1 MGIQRS
7 LLIFILV
14 ILCLGV
20 VQFGYSATLGYGF
33 TKVESVRTNGVYIRA
48 VYQSDTSIVL
58 DTVSYHHPFYG
69 DGYFSMS
76 RSGLL
81 PAGKYDV
88 HFEYGN
94 YFRNKT
100 INYDPEI
107 GPVNMGNVD
116 LVRVEYY
123 SDDTIIV
130 LRNSQMEVVLK
141 RQNGII
147 RGLTVKGH
155 SGLLSLTEPGQ
166 IILRDTLI
174 ANEYQQNNGTV
185 TDIDTNITSNR
196 VRVVFEVNFPYHKA
210 IIDYTMDTLTLRWDN
225 EVWLQNVSPSNDRA
239 LRLDFSLP
247 LLDKMDYLFWANE
260 NAPLRIGDS
269 LYKTI
274 AYRHNW
280 CILPVVILYDTT
292 LDYGLS
298 FVCPF
303 EVKKPALSFRLIKN
317 SSVDTFRVS
326 YNYLRM
332 GTQNSRHAQASLYIV
347 PHEGDWRPGLAWMR
361 NRYPEYFDV
370 NPNSNTL
377 ENEGRFFFG
386 GYYDTG
392 ADMDTAKSYGVK
404 WEEYYSHHPFFGL
417 YAPQDREQWLRIP
430 DGNTAIPFFDPD
442 SPYYDWY
449 HNAGDHQHSYHYA
462 DSMIDEFNL
471 HGIGSYNYFQ
481 SMEAWINW
489 ILYPTTPFDSSI
501 AKDKNGN
508 PLPSFMATRLMNPDT
523 NLYSSYPL
531 SECSWSAHIDSQ
543 CTAVLDSYPQAAGIF
558 LDRDDYQEYDYA
570 HNDSVSMI
578 NTTPVYML
586 AFALEEINEK
596 ICREVH
602 NRNKSIIANGP
613 SGIEVCKNMDAIM
626 SEGYF
631 PPLGSAQYLGLSR
644 PMILM
649 VADKKA
655 KETEL
660 KDKSALYTGYFPSF
674 ERIIDNPQEGLKSR
688 FIDRKYNPLFELYR
702 GREWVLYPHA
712 LRLPVGIK
720 GNIFKALNDDLLI
733 PMVSMEKTQLLPD
746 PFVYN
751 LKINISVPDL
761 NQYDHCYILSGDY
774 VGPRWIFYS
783 PSNQEF
789 LTIPEHMVSSLIQLS
804 KDPRYEYSLVT
815 LPVQVRGRQGH
826 FRIRVQNLEPGRK
839 TYTLSIVTPFGTGN
853 IRTFRLNQYEYTEVQ
868 YDFKVP
874 GTHLLKEDSFLV
886 INTAPTPDDTVLFTN
901 WIVDPVSF
909 GLPEK
914 LFIKFPAGDSFN
926 LIVVNNTVDT
936 MERVRLGY
944 EFIQG
949 HGKMEWEPKPFRINP
964 FETKKIP
971 IEIDVRDT
979 CGIIK
984 IIATSNGD
992 NIGSITR
999 SVRRAMRPTPGDIFF
1014 DDFNSGR
1021 MSEQWHLWEPSAAW
1035 SVEDSSA
1042 KGSGNYYRHFATVGA
1057 GNTNWT
1063 NYRFQMNT
1071 KSEGSTNPYVDYLKS
1086 YLFFRVKSD
1095 TQYYRFGIKG
1105 DEKSLPLTCRDS
1117 LHGWKLLARYWFQPQ
1132 KDVWYNLAVR
1142 VQGSN
1147 IRCYL
1152 NGDSVIG
1159 INDTKYTSGGIGIGT
1174 NEDYMTNYYD
1184 DILVRPIPW
1193 PETLFADNFN
1203 SGEMSPLWVK
1213 HLGNWDIPQ
1222 DSGFVRA
1229 SGGSH
1234 FATVGEDCD
1243 WTNIKFYVKIRIK
1256 GSETVS
1262 SLRSYMFFRTQD
1274 TLNYYR
1280 LGIYDSTGLELH
1292 KREGGKWIALATWS
1306 FKPVKDI
1313 WYNLKI
1319 EIQSAQ
1325 IKCYLN
1331 DTLRITYTDNANPF
1345 INGGIGIGVLEQ
1357 DGMVVDYDD
1366 ILVQRHP

>member
-1 MGIQRS
+1 MTKQRYF
-7 LLIFILV
+7 LLFIV
-14 ILCLGV
+14 VFLCLGI

-33 TKVESVRTNGVYIRA
+33 TRVEGVRTNGVHIRA
-48 VYQSDTSIVL
+48 VYQSDTNIVL

-69 DGYFSMS
+69 DGYFHLS
-76 RSGLL
+76 RSGVL

-130 LRNSQMEVVLK
+130 LRNSQMEVVFK

-155 SGLLSLTEPGQ
+155 SGLLSLTQPGQ

-185 TDIDTNITSNR
+185 TDIDTNITSNL

-210 IIDYTMDTLTLRWDN
+210 IINYTMDTLTLRWDN

-247 LLDKMDYLFWANE
+247 LLDKMNYLFWANE

-317 SSVDTFRVS
+317 PSVDTFRIS

-377 ENEGRFFFG
+377 ENEGRFFMSGSWTFG
-386 GYYDTG
+386 EFPKIDTCEIF
-392 ADMDTAKSYGVK
+392 KVK
-404 WEEYYSHHPFFGL
+404 WTEYYSKPFFGL
-417 YAPQDREQWLRIP
+417 YAPQDRAQWRVVGDNETGLTYSQWLRDTINHP
-430 DGNTAIPFFDPD
+430 NT
-442 SPYYDWY
+442 SY
-449 HNAGDHQHSYHYA
+449 AGTRR
-462 DSMIDEFNL
+462 MIDSFYVHGVGTYPYFNA
-471 HGIGSYNYFQ
+471 S
-481 SMEAWINW
+481 EVWKAWVA
-489 ILYPTTPFDSSI
+489 TSGDTFPFDSFLTKY
-501 AKDKNGN
+501 ANGDTITG
-508 PLPSFMATRLMNPDT
+508 FKQCWTMNPDT
-523 NLYSSYPL
+523 NLYPTIQH
-531 SECSWSAHIDSQ
+531 SWAVHIDSQ
-543 CTAVLDSYPQAAGIF
+543 CIAVLDSYCVRPSPATEAAGIF
-558 LDRDDYQEYDYA
+558 LDRDDYQAYDYA

-586 AFALEEINEK
+586 GFALEEINEK

-602 NRNKSIIANGP
+602 NRNKSIMTNGP

-626 SEGYF
+626 SENYI

-644 PMILM
+644 PMVLM
-649 VADKKA
+649 VADKRA

-674 ERIIDNPQEGLKSR
+674 ERIIDNPQERLKSR

-733 PMVSMEKTQLLPD
+733 PMVSMEKSQLLPD

-751 LKINISVPDL
+751 LKVNISVPDL

-774 VGPRWIFYS
+774 VGPRWIFYY

-789 LTIPEHMVSSLIQLS
+789 LTLPEHMVSSLIQLS
-804 KDPRYEYSLVT
+804 KDPRYEYSLMT

-826 FRIRVQNLEPGRK
+826 FRIRVQNLEAGTK
-839 TYTLSIVTPFGTGN
+839 QYSLLLKTPFGN
-853 IRTFRLNQYEYTEVQ
+853 KNYNFKLDSLAVKEIQ
-868 YDFKVP
+868 YDFNISVS
-874 GTHLLKEDSFLV
+874 HLLKEDSFLV
-886 INTAPTPDDTVLFTN
+886 INTAPTPYDTVLFTN

-914 LFIKFPAGDSFN
+914 LFIKFPIGDSFN

-936 MERVRLGY
+936 MEQVRLGY

-949 HGKMEWEPKPFRINP
+949 HGKMEWEPKSFRINP

-984 IIATSNGD
+984 IFATSN
-992 NIGSITR
+992 
-999 SVRRAMRPTPGDIFF
+999 
-1014 DDFNSGR
+1014 
-1021 MSEQWHLWEPSAAW
+1021 
-1035 SVEDSSA
+1035 
-1042 KGSGNYYRHFATVGA
+1042 
-1057 GNTNWT
+1057 
-1063 NYRFQMNT
+1063 
-1071 KSEGSTNPYVDYLKS
+1071 
-1086 YLFFRVKSD
+1086 
-1095 TQYYRFGIKG
+1095 
-1105 DEKSLPLTCRDS
+1105 
-1117 LHGWKLLARYWFQPQ
+1117 
-1132 KDVWYNLAVR
+1132 
-1142 VQGSN
+1142 
-1147 IRCYL
+1147 
-1152 NGDSVIG
+1152 
-1159 INDTKYTSGGIGIGT
+1159 
-1174 NEDYMTNYYD
+1174 
-1184 DILVRPIPW
+1184 
-1193 PETLFADNFN
+1193 
-1203 SGEMSPLWVK
+1203 
-1213 HLGNWDIPQ
+1213 
-1222 DSGFVRA
+1222 
-1229 SGGSH
+1229 
-1234 FATVGEDCD
+1234 
-1243 WTNIKFYVKIRIK
+1243 
-1256 GSETVS
+1256 
-1262 SLRSYMFFRTQD
+1262 
-1274 TLNYYR
+1274 
-1280 LGIYDSTGLELH
+1280 
-1292 KREGGKWIALATWS
+1292 
-1306 FKPVKDI
+1306 
-1313 WYNLKI
+1313 
-1319 EIQSAQ
+1319 
-1325 IKCYLN
+1325 
-1331 DTLRITYTDNANPF
+1331 
-1345 INGGIGIGVLEQ
+1345 
-1357 DGMVVDYDD
+1357 
-1366 ILVQRHP
+1366 